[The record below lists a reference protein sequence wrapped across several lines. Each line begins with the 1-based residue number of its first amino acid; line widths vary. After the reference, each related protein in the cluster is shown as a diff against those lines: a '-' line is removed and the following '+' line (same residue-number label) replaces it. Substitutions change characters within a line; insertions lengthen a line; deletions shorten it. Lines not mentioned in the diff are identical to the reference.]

1 MTPEAIKAVVDIFQG
16 LGTDARYIVA
26 IVMGAMM
33 LRIILIVGFLFF
45 LATGIGRIIK
55 MVVEHCSMTKG
66 FQRDLGYIG
75 QLISIEQAHIHK
87 VWRLGLEKERESK

>member
-33 LRIILIVGFLFF
+33 LRTILFVGFLFF
-45 LATGIGRIIK
+45 LATGIGRVITMIVQHYSLVK
-55 MVVEHCSMTKG
+55 V
-66 FQRDLGYIG
+66 FQRDLGYVG
-75 QLISIEQAHIHK
+75 QLVDGEWEHIYK